1 VLRQWN
7 PEDQLVGALMHGSE
21 AHAAPILELVPD
33 SAIWRPDNRW
43 VEIIRFLV
51 ADGCDPDPVLVLRT
65 ARHRPSADALH
76 PDQPVRPRRHHQLAV
91 HLAGLYT
98 QVVTPAAA
106 RQYAREVLDDAYR
119 RAIRSHGLRMAELAE
134 SGAARGDLTGYLAAM
149 RAELA
154 DLWRR
159 AEAAHPPQR
168 PA

>member
-65 ARHRPSADALH
+65 ARHRPPADPASAGASRGRWDLPSLSPAS
-76 PDQPVRPRRHHQLAV
+76 
-91 HLAGLYT
+91 
-98 QVVTPAAA
+98 VTTTS
-106 RQYAREVLDDAYR
+106 D
-119 RAIRSHGLRMAELAE
+119 
-134 SGAARGDLTGYLAAM
+134 
-149 RAELA
+149 
-154 DLWRR
+154 
-159 AEAAHPPQR
+159 
-168 PA
+168 